1 MQTLVDQFNDAE
13 PNLSERYAY
22 FFVSGY
28 PFIWNLKRELCL
40 GNKKLGI
47 YMTAFE
53 MLNEL
58 EMFDEAAE
66 CLYGCG
72 KYT

>member
-1 MQTLVDQFNDAE
+1 MQTLVDQFNDSEPSLAE
-13 PNLSERYAY
+13 WYGY
-22 FFVSGY
+22 FFSSGY
-28 PFIWNLKRELCL
+28 PLIWGLKWELCL

-47 YMTAFE
+47 FMAAFE

-58 EMFDEAAE
+58 EMYDEAAE